1 MATVKVTRNYQITI
15 PAEYRKKLGIEIGD
29 LVTIYLEGDRLVLV
43 PARRRRITFKAGRPI
58 SVEELEKAVEKALDE
73 AVSFR

>member
-29 LVTIYLEGDRLVLV
+29 VVTIYLEGDRLVLV

-73 AVSFR
+73 AVS

>member
-29 LVTIYLEGDRLVLV
+29 VVTIYLEGDRLVLV

-58 SVEELEKAVEKALDE
+58 SVEELERAVEKALDE
-73 AVSFR
+73 AVS

>member
-29 LVTIYLEGDRLVLV
+29 VVTIYLEGDRLVLV
-43 PARRRRITFKAGRPI
+43 PARRRRITFK
-58 SVEELEKAVEKALDE
+58 
-73 AVSFR
+73 